1 MPARDNSIR
10 NQMGI
15 ALSVKQQK
23 KWPGAP
29 NYRAIIK
36 IKNLKN

>member
-1 MPARDNSIR
+1 
-10 NQMGI
+10 MGI

-29 NYRAIIK
+29 KYRAIIK
-36 IKNLKN
+36 NKLKFKKKRP